1 MKKVII
7 IASAFLLILF
17 SGIIIPK
24 IVIKDFNDKFNDTT
38 EEYKC
43 AKEQTKALLN
53 PIERLFTTKI
63 AVTGRGFLTSLN
75 VYTLF
80 GIRYADVEITSCP
93 EGSGQIDRIWF

>member
-1 MKKVII
+1 MKRTII
-7 IASAFLLILF
+7 LTSALLLILF
-17 SGIIIPK
+17 SGIIVPK
-24 IVIKDFNDKFNDTT
+24 IVIKDFSDEFNDTT

-43 AKEQTKALLN
+43 VKEHTKALLN

-75 VYTLF
+75 IYTLF
-80 GIRYADVEITSCP
+80 GIRYADVEISCP